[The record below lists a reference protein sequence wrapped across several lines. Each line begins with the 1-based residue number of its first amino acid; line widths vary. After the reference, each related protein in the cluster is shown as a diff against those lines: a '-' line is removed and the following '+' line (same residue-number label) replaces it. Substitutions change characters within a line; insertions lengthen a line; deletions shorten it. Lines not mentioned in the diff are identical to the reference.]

1 MGWFDEQI
9 KERRKRE
16 QDNFADAM
24 DAISSVITRKAMG
37 SGVRNPESSQ
47 RAQVEWAVGKILE

>member
-24 DAISSVITRKAMG
+24 DEISSVITRKAMG
-37 SGVRNPESSQ
+37 SGARNQEAQSSES
-47 RAQVEWAVGKILE
+47 VWPLYMCV